1 MKWIIPPVSI
11 AAIQSELTPEKFVRH
26 TNFGGNEIYIINAA
40 NSPNILQEIGRL
52 RELTFRS
59 AGGGTGKETDLDE
72 FDTAEVPYEQLI
84 VWDPKEHEIV
94 GGYRFILGKHVVKHG
109 IGVLATSELF
119 NFSEKFLTDYM
130 PTTIELGRSF
140 VQPSYQSTGN
150 ARKGIFALD
159 NLWDGLGALIII
171 HPEIKYYFGKVTM
184 YPDFNRPARDLILYF
199 LKRYFG
205 DKEKLVTPLNP
216 VKMDTPTHQMEK
228 VFSADSYL
236 ENYKILSKAVRVLG
250 ENIPPLINSYMNISP
265 TMKSF
270 GTAINQHFGE
280 VEETGILIKIDD
292 IYTGKKE
299 RHINTFKLIRNR
311 LGHILPNMPKRKS
324 RKKKDI

>member
-11 AAIQSELTPEKFVRH
+11 DVIKSELTPEKFIRH
-26 TNFGGNEIYIINAA
+26 TNFGGNEIYILNAA
-40 NSPNILQEIGRL
+40 NSPNILLEIGRL

-72 FDTAEVPYEQLI
+72 FDDAQIPYEQLI
-84 VWDPKEHEIV
+84 VWDPKENEIV
-94 GGYRFILGKHVVKHG
+94 GGYRFILGNKVKDKD
-109 IGVLATSELF
+109 ISVLATSELF
-119 NFSEKFLTDYM
+119 NFSDAFLNDYM
-130 PTTIELGRSF
+130 PYTIELGRSF
-140 VQPSYQSTGN
+140 VQPSYQSTAN

-171 HPEIKYYFGKVTM
+171 HPEVKYFFGKVTM

-199 LKRYFG
+199 LNKYFG
-205 DKEKLVTPLNP
+205 DKEKMVTPIHP
-216 VKMDTPTHQMEK
+216 VKMDTPVHQMEK
-228 VFSADSYL
+228 VFTAQTYL

-292 IYTGKKE
+292 IYIGKKE

-311 LGHILPNMPKRKS
+311 LGHILPNMPKR
-324 RKKKDI
+324 RAKKKNP